1 MRSIGLVAWWL
12 VSCVVLA
19 ATVHAAPAPV
29 PGPEPAAPD
38 MAPTDP
44 PAAPPPTFAPRAIA
58 PPMIAPP
65 SSVAV
70 TPPPLDGPREAE
82 TEPSYRWQIG
92 VADAGSLA
100 LLFSFTE
107 HGSLGGGLLYL
118 LGGPVIHL
126 AHGEAG
132 RAVGSL
138 ALRAALPI
146 AGAFVG
152 GALWWNSQD
161 ARCKNGDPDFC
172 SDDEFNVGA
181 LYGLGL
187 GFLGAMVVDTALL
200 ARPVPLRKAAGA
212 RWAPQLAVAPGHL
225 GVGVV
230 GRF

>member
-1 MRSIGLVAWWL
+1 MRSIGLVGCWL
-12 VSCVVLA
+12 VSCVVLTT
-19 ATVHAAPAPV
+19 TVHADPAPV
-29 PGPEPAAPD
+29 PEPAAPD
-38 MAPTDP
+38 MAPMDP
-44 PAAPPPTFAPRAIA
+44 PAAPPPAVAS
-58 PPMIAPP
+58 PMIMPP

-70 TPPPLDGPREAE
+70 TPPPLEAPREAE
-82 TEPSYRWQIG
+82 TEPSYRWQIA
-92 VADAGSLA
+92 VADASSLA
-100 LLFSFTE
+100 LLFTVTDR
-107 HGSLGGGLLYL
+107 GALGGGLLYL

-138 ALRAALPI
+138 GLRVALPI

-152 GALWWNSQD
+152 GALWWNGQD

-187 GFLGAMVVDTALL
+187 GFLGAMVIDTAVL
-200 ARPVPLRKAAGA
+200 ARPVPVRKDAGA
-212 RWAPQLAVAPGHL
+212 TWAPQLAVAPGHL
-225 GVGVV
+225 GVGVI

>member
-1 MRSIGLVAWWL
+1 MRSIGLVGCWL
-12 VSCVVLA
+12 VAYVVNT
-19 ATVHAAPAPV
+19 ATVRADPAPGT
-29 PGPEPAAPD
+29 GPDPAAPE
-38 MAPTDP
+38 T
-44 PAAPPPTFAPRAIA
+44 APPPLPLS
-58 PPMIAPP
+58 PPTTSSPIAPP

-70 TPPPLDGPREAE
+70 TPPPPLEAPREAE

-92 VADAGSLA
+92 VADASSLA
-100 LLFSFTE
+100 LLFTVTDR
-107 HGSLGGGLLYL
+107 GALAGGLLYL
-118 LGGPVIHL
+118 LGGPIIH
-126 AHGEAG
+126 AVHGEPG

-138 ALRAALPI
+138 GLRVALPV

-161 ARCKNGDPDFC
+161 ARCKNGDPDYC

-187 GFLGAMVVDTALL
+187 GFLGAMVIDTAVL
-200 ARPVPLRKAAGA
+200 ARPVPLRKDAGA
-212 RWAPQLAVAPGHL
+212 TWAPQLAVAPGHL